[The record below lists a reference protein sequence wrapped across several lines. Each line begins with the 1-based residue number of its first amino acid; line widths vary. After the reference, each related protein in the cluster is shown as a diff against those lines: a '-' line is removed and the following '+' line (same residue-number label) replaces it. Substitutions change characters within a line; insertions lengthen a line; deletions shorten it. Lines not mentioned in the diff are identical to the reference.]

1 MLKGPGRFHY
11 SPISTRPKYAWPGG
25 KKLALYVAVNVE
37 HFPFGEQ
44 GGPDLDRA
52 TQPWSQRSW
61 LWREYG
67 NRVGAWRLM
76 DLFDELKLPVG
87 VIANTA
93 IYDHCP
99 EVLAAHT
106 KRGDELISHGR
117 NQVERQIEMS
127 LEQEREMVRD
137 VTRMMTER
145 NGVKPVGWMSPYLT
159 PSANTTDLIAEAGYS
174 YCMDWGL
181 CDEQPFW
188 VTSNAGPILAMPYPI
203 ELNDQPAVVYRRNT
217 GAEYAEMLVDN
228 FDELLRKSEGTPL
241 VYAISIH
248 TFILGQPY
256 RLARFRR
263 ALQHMLAHRDR
274 IWFTVPKDICSY
286 YTALPANVQ
295 LQVNAQRPS
304 SGQP

>member
-1 MLKGPGRFHY
+1 MLSGPGRFTY
-11 SPISTRPKYAWPGG
+11 SPIPHRPKYDWPDGRR
-25 KKLALYVAVNVE
+25 LALYVAVNVE

-44 GGPDLDRA
+44 GGPDLDRE
-52 TQPWSQRSW
+52 TRPWSQRSW

-76 DLFDELKLPVG
+76 ELFDELRLPVG

-93 IYDHCP
+93 IFDHCP
-99 EVLAAHT
+99 EVLTAHVA
-106 KRGDELISHGR
+106 RGDEIISHGR
-117 NQVERQIEMS
+117 NQVERQIEMT

-137 VTRMMTER
+137 VTETMTQR
-145 NGVKPVGWMSPYLT
+145 NGVRPIGWMSPYLT
-159 PSANTTDLIAEAGYS
+159 PSLNTTDLLVESGYS

-188 VTSNAGPILAMPYPI
+188 VQGSGGKLLAMPYPI

-217 GAEYAEMLVDN
+217 GAEYADMLVDN
-228 FDELLRKSEGTPL
+228 FDEMLRRSEDTPL

-248 TFILGQPY
+248 TFILGQPF

-263 ALQHMLAHRDR
+263 ALQHMLAQGDSV
-274 IWFTVPKDICSY
+274 WFTLPGDIY
-286 YTALPANVQ
+286 RHYMTLPPQAQ
-295 LQVNAQRPS
+295 LHAS
-304 SGQP
+304 

>member
-1 MLKGPGRFHY
+1 MLKGPERFSY
-11 SPISTRPKYAWPGG
+11 SPISRRPKYAWPEQ

-44 GGPDLDRA
+44 GGPDLDRP
-52 TQPWSQRSW
+52 TQPWGQRSW

-99 EVLAAHT
+99 EVLEAHV

-117 NQVERQIEMS
+117 NQVERQIEMT
-127 LEQEREMVRD
+127 LEQEREMVKD
-137 VTRMMTER
+137 VTQTMTR
-145 NGVKPVGWMSPYLT
+145 RSGMKPVGWMSPYLT
-159 PSANTTDLIAEAGYS
+159 PSPNTTDLLVEAGYS

-188 VTSNAGPILAMPYPI
+188 VKAKGGPLLAMPYPI

-228 FDELLRKSEGTPL
+228 FDELLRNSEDAPL

-263 ALQHMLAHRDR
+263 ALEHMLAHADR
-274 IWFTVPKDICSY
+274 VWLTLPKHICSHY
-286 YTALPANVQ
+286 MSLAREVQ
-295 LQVNAQRPS
+295 LLAP
-304 SGQP
+304 

>member
-1 MLKGPGRFHY
+1 MLKGPERFSY
-11 SPISTRPKYAWPGG
+11 SPIAQRPKYAWRDG

-37 HFPFGEQ
+37 HFPFGEP
-44 GGPDLDRA
+44 GGPDLDRP

-76 DLFDELKLPVG
+76 DLFDELRLPVG

-93 IYDHCP
+93 IFDHCP
-99 EVLAAHT
+99 EVLAAHV
-106 KRGDELISHGR
+106 KRGDEMISHGR
-117 NQVERQIEMS
+117 NQVERQIEMT
-127 LEQEREMVRD
+127 LDEEREMVRD
-137 VTRMMTER
+137 VTATMTQR

-159 PSANTTDLIAEAGYS
+159 PSLNTTDLIAEAGYA

-188 VTSNAGPILAMPYPI
+188 VKSTGAPVLAMPYPI

-217 GAEYAEMLVDN
+217 AAEYAEMLVDN
-228 FDELLRKSEGTPL
+228 FDEMLRRSADTPL

-263 ALQHMLAHRDR
+263 ALQHMLGHADK
-274 IWFTVPKDICSY
+274 IWVTLPKDICNHY
-286 YTALPANVQ
+286 VNLPREAQ
-295 LQVNAQRPS
+295 LQAL
-304 SGQP
+304 